1 MTEVHHETVYFRGR
15 VQGVGFRYQAMQLA
29 REYDVSGYVQNLP
42 DGRVRLEVEGTPE
55 ETDAFILAVI
65 ERMTGHIRG
74 TERSGGRRHAE
85 FSGFAV
91 R

>member
-1 MTEVHHETVYFRGR
+1 MTEVHHETVYFSGR

-29 REYDVSGYVQNLP
+29 REYEVSGYVQNLP

-55 ETDAFILAVI
+55 ETGAFILAVT
-65 ERMTGHIRG
+65 ERMTGYIRE
-74 TERSGGRRHAE
+74 TERSGSRRRAE